1 MSAFTFSDKRK
12 KPANPLVSPR
22 RVIAPKQ
29 FSNLIQQTHNVQI
42 DRLETAQSILS
53 SPSPTR
59 KIQTRPTSVPTRSNP
74 THSSVAKRLETPTVA
89 TMDILY
95 PQQRQIVAQLAKPKQ
110 SPKSLLLEK
119 TKPKRKSLT
128 IQTDLQS
135 QASSSSSINQSIN
148 TSSSSLSTTR
158 QRHSVQQLENE
169 LIEQT
174 KILQK
179 LQVEFEQSQKI
190 YSKTKEQLELKQQ
203 ENSQTAKDLMNQL
216 TEVRKSLSNITS
228 I

>member
-135 QASSSSSINQSIN
+135 QVSSSSSINQSIN
-148 TSSSSLSTTR
+148 TSSSTR

-179 LQVEFEQSQKI
+179 LQVEFEQVMISFVLI
-190 YSKTKEQLELKQQ
+190 FIV
-203 ENSQTAKDLMNQL
+203 D
-216 TEVRKSLSNITS
+216 
-228 I
+228 

>member
-95 PQQRQIVAQLAKPKQ
+95 PQQTQIVAHLAKPKQ

-135 QASSSSSINQSIN
+135 QVSSSSSINQSIN
-148 TSSSSLSTTR
+148 TSSSTR

-179 LQVEFEQSQKI
+179 LQVEFEQVMISFVLI
-190 YSKTKEQLELKQQ
+190 FIV
-203 ENSQTAKDLMNQL
+203 D
-216 TEVRKSLSNITS
+216 
-228 I
+228 

>member
-59 KIQTRPTSVPTRSNP
+59 KIQTRPTSVPTRSNR

-95 PQQRQIVAQLAKPKQ
+95 PQQRQIVAHLAKPKQ

-148 TSSSSLSTTR
+148 TSSSTR

-179 LQVEFEQSQKI
+179 LQVEFEQVMISFVLI
-190 YSKTKEQLELKQQ
+190 FIV
-203 ENSQTAKDLMNQL
+203 D
-216 TEVRKSLSNITS
+216 
-228 I
+228 

>member
-12 KPANPLVSPR
+12 KPAYPLVSPR

-42 DRLETAQSILS
+42 DRLETEQSILS

-59 KIQTRPTSVPTRSNP
+59 KTQTRPASVPTKSNS
-74 THSSVAKRLETPTVA
+74 THSSISKRLETPTVA

-119 TKPKRKSLT
+119 PKPKRKSLT
-128 IQTDLQS
+128 IQTDLHS

-148 TSSSSLSTTR
+148 TSSSLSTTR

-179 LQVEFEQSQKI
+179 LQVEFEQVMLFFVLI
-190 YSKTKEQLELKQQ
+190 FI
-203 ENSQTAKDLMNQL
+203 D
-216 TEVRKSLSNITS
+216 
-228 I
+228 